1 MGRSNKCAGLA
12 IDQYRVRIVERRPR
26 RTIAIASQGDR
37 EAPSRGNIAQTTYD
51 LVMTGREL
59 VELLERHGWS
69 LRRITGSHHVMKK
82 ASLTLVVPVH
92 GAEELKPGTQN

>member
-1 MGRSNKCAGLA
+1 
-12 IDQYRVRIVERRPR
+12 
-26 RTIAIASQGDR
+26 
-37 EAPSRGNIAQTTYD
+37 
-51 LVMTGREL
+51 MTGREL